1 MDDEKNRAMMLKMP
15 EVRRTMDFR
24 GRRDALRD
32 LCSTIID
39 DIESLNEQK
48 LKYMP
53 TNAEIKTKAKKKA
66 NCVAQLAHFSQ

>member
-1 MDDEKNRAMMLKMP
+1 MDDEKKRAMMLKMP

-24 GRRDALRD
+24 GRRDALRAMY
-32 LCSTIID
+32 STIID

-53 TNAEIKTKAKKKA
+53 TNAEIKR
-66 NCVAQLAHFSQ
+66 